1 MKQRIIGKKINIWKW
16 LCLLILAINLAF
28 VGVVASRIIQIR
40 EPEAENIAT
49 KTKGGIKIGT
59 FSTTKEQLNETV
71 VSYLEDYQK
80 KGMTYK
86 LYATSSQI
94 LFEGTYTLLGYE
106 VPLYVYFQPSRLEN
120 GAVQLK
126 VTSFSVGTLPLPEEQ
141 VLKYIKSS
149 YDLPKFVKIQPNQST
164 ITINVQNLDNEEG
177 IYLKAQ
183 TINLVN
189 DDISFDIYKKRVNSQ
204 SKF

>member
-28 VGVVASRIIQIR
+28 IGVVASRIIQIR

-59 FSTTKEQLNETV
+59 FSTTKEQLNKTV

-189 DDISFDIYKKRVNSQ
+189 DDISFDIYKKSE
-204 SKF
+204 

>member
-28 VGVVASRIIQIR
+28 IGVVASRIIQIR

-59 FSTTKEQLNETV
+59 FSTTKEQLNKTV

-189 DDISFDIYKKRVNSQ
+189 DDISFDIYKKSGKF
-204 SKF
+204 SK

>member
-1 MKQRIIGKKINIWKW
+1 MKQRIIGKRINIWKW

-28 VGVVASRIIQIR
+28 IGVVASRIIQIR

-59 FSTTKEQLNETV
+59 FSTTKEQLNKTV

-126 VTSFSVGTLPLPEEQ
+126 VTSFSVGTLPLPEDQ

-189 DDISFDIYKKRVNSQ
+189 DDISFDIYKKSE
-204 SKF
+204 